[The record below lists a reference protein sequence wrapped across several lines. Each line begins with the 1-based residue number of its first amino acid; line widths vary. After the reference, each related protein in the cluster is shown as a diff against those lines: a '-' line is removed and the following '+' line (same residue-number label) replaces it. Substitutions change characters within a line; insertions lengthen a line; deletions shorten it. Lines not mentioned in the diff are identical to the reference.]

1 MTDILSKNSNFEEI
15 PASTPLKDLQPG
27 TVIIYDRG
35 VQGYNSKHGHVEIIT
50 KDGRA
55 VSDAITD
62 NLYKKP
68 SHIFIPV

>member
-1 MTDILSKNSNFEEI
+1 MADSLRRNSNFSEI
-15 PASTPLKDLQPG
+15 SASTSLSDLPPG
-27 TVIIYDRG
+27 AVIVYNRG
-35 VQGYNSKHGHVEIIT
+35 AQGYSSEHGHVEIIT

-62 NLYKKP
+62 NLYKRP